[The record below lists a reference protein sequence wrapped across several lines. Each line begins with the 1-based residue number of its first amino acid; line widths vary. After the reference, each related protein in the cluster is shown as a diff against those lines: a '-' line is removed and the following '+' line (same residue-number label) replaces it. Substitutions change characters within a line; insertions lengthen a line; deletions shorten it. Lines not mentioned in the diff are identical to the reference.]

1 VGLDRRSLLAT
12 SVALAAFGSGVA
24 KAEIASSG
32 GAMSQAEF
40 PGAAETIELWPK
52 GAPGDLDPNRIE
64 RVVERSTDSNI
75 RDRAMSGISNPRMLV
90 VRARQPNGGALL
102 VIPGGGYRHIVVD
115 KEGLETAR
123 WASEQGLT
131 AFVLFHRLPG
141 EGWADRANVPSR
153 DAQRAVRLARHHS
166 GRLGFD
172 PARIAMIGFSAG
184 GHVAAEASVNAV
196 SIDAPVDSADR
207 EDCTP
212 ACTALLYP
220 VISMREPLAHAGSRR
235 LLLGERPPASA
246 ESAHSPDRNV
256 TDKAPPFFL
265 AHAEDDSAVSVQNTV
280 AMRDALKAKRVAVE
294 THLFAEGGH
303 GFGMRRIDRG
313 TLSLWPQMLL
323 AWMKEH
329 GVA

>member
-1 VGLDRRSLLAT
+1 MLAT
-12 SVALAAFGSGVA
+12 SVALAAFG
-24 KAEIASSG
+24 G
-32 GAMSQAEF
+32 GAASAAAAS
-40 PGAAETIELWPK
+40 PGGATATLDLAGVSDTIALWPQ
-52 GAPGDLDPNRIE
+52 GAPGDLDPNRVE
-64 RVVERSTDSNI
+64 QMVERSTDTGI

-90 VRARQPNGGALL
+90 VRARQPNGGALV

-123 WASEQGLT
+123 WAAENGLT

-153 DAQRAVRLARHHS
+153 DAQRAVRLARDQA
-166 GRLGFD
+166 GRYRFD

-184 GHVAAEASVNAV
+184 GHVAAEASVNAAGAA
-196 SIDAPVDSADR
+196 APVDAADR

-235 LLLGERPPASA
+235 LLLGERPTAAA
-246 ESAHSPDRNV
+246 ENAHSPDRNV
-256 TDKAPPFFL
+256 SGNAPPFFL
-265 AHAEDDSAVSVQNTV
+265 AHAEDDGAVSVQNTL
-280 AMRDALKAKRVAVE
+280 AMRDALKAKGIAVD

-313 TLSLWPQMLL
+313 ALSLWPQMFL
-323 AWMKEH
+323 AWLKEH
-329 GVA
+329 GIA

>member
-1 VGLDRRSLLAT
+1 MTRAGFADPV
-12 SVALAAFGSGVA
+12 
-24 KAEIASSG
+24 
-32 GAMSQAEF
+32 
-40 PGAAETIELWPK
+40 ETIELWPQ
-52 GAPGDLDPNRIE
+52 GAPGNLDADRIE
-64 RVVERSTDSNI
+64 QVVERSIDTSV
-75 RDRAMSGISNPRMLV
+75 RDRALSGISNPRMLV
-90 VRARQPNGGALL
+90 VRARQPNGGAI
-102 VIPGGGYRHIVVD
+102 VIIPGGGYRHIVVD

-123 WASEQGLT
+123 WASENGLT

-141 EGWADRANVPSR
+141 EGWADRADVPSR

-166 GRLGFD
+166 DRLGFD

-184 GHVAAEASVNAV
+184 GHVAAEATVNAANTPAP
-196 SIDAPVDSADR
+196 IDAADR

-220 VISMREPLAHAGSRR
+220 VISMHEPLAHAGSRL
-235 LLLGERPPASA
+235 LLLGERPTASA

-265 AHAEDDSAVSVQNTV
+265 AHAEDDSAVSVQNTL
-280 AMRDALKAKRVAVE
+280 AMRDALMAKRIGVE